1 MGSAYLFA
9 HLPSNVGKALLAVEA
24 LGLETAVPQ
33 HLDDLGVLLPVFTE
47 DQLALVVVV
56 LVFAT
61 SPIFSSLGTVQ
72 SISNPSRAI
81 NGGHAYLSFILQS
94 A

>member
-1 MGSAYLFA
+1 
-9 HLPSNVGKALLAVEA
+9 VGKALLAIEA

-33 HLDDLGVLLPVFTE
+33 HLDNLGVLLPVLTE

-61 SPIFSSLGTVQ
+61 SPIFSTL
-72 SISNPSRAI
+72 A
-81 NGGHAYLSFILQS
+81 GHESPIARNKRWACVPFLYSTKCLR
-94 A
+94 